1 MRQLSFFI
9 IAIALITGCAD
20 LNKQSQLTAIDQMQ
34 TTLDSLEKVVKAN
47 EIDTIAALR
56 VATNTLELR
65 IKNYYDSDTINIEL
79 GKKMNAF
86 KSMRRR
92 LNPLG
97 RSYSTLN
104 RGIIEQRK
112 QLKNLKTDIEQGN
125 GKRNEYNTYIAH
137 EKGKIIQ
144 LKSILTAY
152 IKEKDSTMSTFHKL
166 YPELNAFS
174 LEQMEKYNRKRNRN
188 LN

>member
-1 MRQLSFFI
+1 MRLLSSLL
-9 IAIALITGCAD
+9 IAFALTSGCAD
-20 LNKQSQLTAIDQMQ
+20 LDKQSQIASIDQMQ

-65 IKNYYDSDTINIEL
+65 IKNYYDSDTINLEL

-86 KSMRRR
+86 KLMRRK

-104 RGIIEQRK
+104 RGIIDQK
-112 QLKNLKTDIEQGN
+112 MQLKNLKSDIEQGN
-125 GKRNEYNTYIAH
+125 GKRNEYDAYIAH

-144 LKSILTAY
+144 LKSILMAY
-152 IKEKDSTMSTFHKL
+152 IKEKNTTMSTFHEL
-166 YPELNAFS
+166 YPSLNAFS
-174 LEQMEKYNRKRNRN
+174 LQQMENYNRKRNRKTN
-188 LN
+188 